1 MAKGRVMNNRTKRY
15 VVRPDGNSRA
25 SLPSETGTYSWTN
38 LLARDA
44 RQKAEEEK
52 KMEHTRTGVT
62 EEGAA

>member
-1 MAKGRVMNNRTKRY
+1 MAKGRVMNKRTKRY

-25 SLPSETGTYSWTN
+25 SLPIETGTYSGTN

-44 RQKAEEEK
+44 RQKAGK
-52 KMEHTRTGVT
+52 GKMVGTRTGVT

>member
-1 MAKGRVMNNRTKRY
+1 MAKGRVINERTKRY

-25 SLPSETGTYSWTN
+25 SLPIETWTYSRTN

-44 RQKAEEEK
+44 RQKAGK
-52 KMEHTRTGVT
+52 GKMVGIRTGVT

>member
-1 MAKGRVMNNRTKRY
+1 MAKGRVMNNWTKRY

-44 RQKAEEEK
+44 RQKAGK
-52 KMEHTRTGVT
+52 GKMVGILTGVT

>member
-44 RQKAEEEK
+44 RQKAGK
-52 KMEHTRTGVT
+52 GKMVGILTGVT